1 MDLSQQDIAQI
12 VAGWDGKA
20 ILSISV
26 TIFNLQLDLLES
38 MAVPPSLLVEIS
50 YSVGS
55 HASNGPRCRLFCHL
69 GPSRADRETDT
80 LSVPVTICS
89 APLMTHQMVR
99 RTCLHSDSLMP
110 TRKPPF

>member
-55 HASNGPRCRLFCHL
+55 HASNGPRCRLFWHL
-69 GPSRADRETDT
+69 DQAELTER
-80 LSVPVTICS
+80 L
-89 APLMTHQMVR
+89 THYLFR
-99 RTCLHSDSLMP
+99 
-110 TRKPPF
+110 